1 MGKRGRLTATR
12 SLRLSSCSTSP
23 LSDTVYL
30 VAFICI
36 VVSAVLQSNPCWS
49 LTRDGSREPLLPAN
63 APCSKPM
70 GTPIVLC
77 QEGCPIT
84 QVGYKQSSALQGCQ
98 CTHRAQKALKA
109 SKKIK
114 HPDIFWASKLTPYAA
129 NQREM
134 GEATREV
141 PLKSPRW
148 KHLLHFSCILP
159 HENGSGHRWI
169 QITASGSTT
178 GSFCSPSLDMPTPL
192 CLTGEDVS
200 CHEHHRGPLRHRD

>member
-70 GTPIVLC
+70 GTPTVLC
-77 QEGCPIT
+77 QKGCPIT

-98 CTHRAQKALKA
+98 CRHRAQKALKA

-114 HPDIFWASKLTPYAA
+114 HPDIFWASKPVTDSLRCKSEGNGRGHQRSTTQITTVETPF
-129 NQREM
+129 
-134 GEATREV
+134 T
-141 PLKSPRW
+141 LFLHSSPRKW
-148 KHLLHFSCILP
+148 VWTQMDPDNSIRIHNRVLL
-159 HENGSGHRWI
+159 
-169 QITASGSTT
+169 
-178 GSFCSPSLDMPTPL
+178 
-192 CLTGEDVS
+192 
-200 CHEHHRGPLRHRD
+200 